1 MIDKAHAILLI
12 KFFTIQNGDFAM
24 TKKWALSLFTAFIIS
39 TQVMA
44 QQAYVEGVDYKA
56 ISPTVKTNHPDKVV
70 VTEIFWYGC
79 PHCFRLEPYI
89 EHWEKT
95 ISDRVVFQQVPSV
108 LNPSWSIH
116 ARTFYALKLMG
127 VQQQVHKKLFD
138 AIHVDRKR
146 LNSIDQLASFV
157 ADQGLD
163 EKLFRDSYVSFP
175 VDTQIRKNTQSEK
188 RYGHNGVPAII
199 INGKY
204 LASGTMAGSND
215 RLIKIIDY
223 LVAIELAK

>member
-1 MIDKAHAILLI
+1 MI
-12 KFFTIQNGDFAM
+12 N
-24 TKKWALSLFTAFIIS
+24 KWALGLITAFLIS

-44 QQAYVEGVDYKA
+44 QQSYVEGVDYTV
-56 ISPTVKTNHPDKVV
+56 ISPAVKTAQPNKVV
-70 VTEIFWYGC
+70 VTEFFWYGC

-89 EHWEKT
+89 EHWQTT
-95 ISDRVVFQQVPSV
+95 IPDGVVFEQVPSV

-116 ARTFYALKLMG
+116 ARAFYALKLMG
-127 VQQQVHKKLFD
+127 VQEQVHQKLFNE
-138 AIHVDRKR
+138 IHVERKR
-146 LNSIDQLASFV
+146 LNSIDQLADFV
-157 ADQGLD
+157 ADLGLD

-175 VDTQIRKNTQSEK
+175 VDTQIRRNSQSEK

-204 LASGTMAGSND
+204 LASGSMAGSND

-223 LVAIELAK
+223 LVTSELAK

>member
-1 MIDKAHAILLI
+1 M
-12 KFFTIQNGDFAM
+12 M
-24 TKKWALSLFTAFIIS
+24 KKWAISLITALLIS

-56 ISPTVKTNHPDKVV
+56 IPTVVKTSHPEKVV

-79 PHCFRLEPYI
+79 PHCFRLESYI
-89 EHWEKT
+89 QQWQKK
-95 ISDRVVFQQVPSV
+95 IPKGVVFEQVPSV
-108 LNPSWSIH
+108 LNPSWSTH

-127 VQQQVHKKLFD
+127 VQEEVHKKLFD
-138 AIHVDRKR
+138 AIHIERNR
-146 LNSIDQLASFV
+146 LNNIDQLADFV

-163 EKLFRDSYVSFP
+163 ENLFRESYASFP
-175 VDTQIRKNTQSEK
+175 VDAQIRKNSQIEK

-199 INGKY
+199 VNGKY
-204 LASGTMAGSND
+204 LASGSMAGSND

-223 LVAIELAK
+223 LVASELRLDK

>member
-1 MIDKAHAILLI
+1 MI
-12 KFFTIQNGDFAM
+12 N
-24 TKKWALSLFTAFIIS
+24 KWALGLITAFLIS

-44 QQAYVEGVDYKA
+44 QQSYVEGVDYTV
-56 ISPTVKTNHPDKVV
+56 ISPAVKTAQPNKVV
-70 VTEIFWYGC
+70 VTEFFWYGC

-89 EHWEKT
+89 EYWQTT
-95 ISDRVVFQQVPSV
+95 IPDGVVFEQVPSV

-116 ARTFYALKLMG
+116 ARAFYALKLMG
-127 VQQQVHKKLFD
+127 VQEQVHQKLFNE
-138 AIHVDRKR
+138 IHVERKR
-146 LNSIDQLASFV
+146 LNSIDQLADFV
-157 ADQGLD
+157 ADLGLD

-175 VDTQIRKNTQSEK
+175 VDTQIRRNSQSEK

-204 LASGTMAGSND
+204 LASGSMAGSND

-223 LVAIELAK
+223 LVTSELAK